1 MAVDPWSATP
11 PTDMKA
17 AAGVVS
23 FWRAAGPGRWFEKD
37 PAFDAAFRA
46 RFLPLHLAV
55 AWRRC
60 DHWGDTAEGSL
71 ALIVLTDQFPRN
83 AFRGTAHMYA
93 TDSLARGYARRALV
107 AGHDLAVEPAVRLF
121 FYLPFAHSE
130 ELADQAVSV
139 EKARALG
146 AEALEHARGH
156 QAIVRRFGR
165 FPHRNA
171 MLGRDT
177 SEKEAAFLEAG
188 GFSG

>member
-1 MAVDPWSATP
+1 MALDPWTTTP
-11 PTDMKA
+11 ATDMKA

-46 RFLPLHLAV
+46 RFLPLHMAV

-60 DHWGDTAEGSL
+60 DHWSETAEGTL
-71 ALIVLTDQFPRN
+71 ALVILTDQFPRN

-93 TDSLARGYARRALV
+93 TDSLARFYARHALV
-107 AGHDLAVEPAVRLF
+107 AGQDLEVEPDIRLF

-130 ELADQAVSV
+130 ELADQALSV
-139 EKARALG
+139 ERARLLG

-171 MLGRDT
+171 LLGRET
-177 SEKEAAFLEAG
+177 TEKEAAFLAEG
-188 GFSG
+188 GFAG